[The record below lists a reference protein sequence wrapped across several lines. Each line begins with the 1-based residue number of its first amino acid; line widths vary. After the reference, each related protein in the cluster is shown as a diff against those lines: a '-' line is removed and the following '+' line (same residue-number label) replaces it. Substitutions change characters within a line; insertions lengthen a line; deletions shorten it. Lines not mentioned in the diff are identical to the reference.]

1 MSIFGCQHT
10 HVHTYVHVDTHIHTL
25 ANTVQVSEREKG
37 GAEGVLKTD
46 TTESDK
52 KPTKWEETSKAGTGP
67 VLHTCHP
74 ALGAPCATPGF
85 VPVGPV
91 HAQTGQA
98 GALAWTAG
106 S

>member
-1 MSIFGCQHT
+1 MCAHIYTCGHT
-10 HVHTYVHVDTHIHTL
+10 HTHTCHYSVGEWERKGRGGK
-25 ANTVQVSEREKG
+25 NTKDRQCENT
-37 GAEGVLKTD
+37 AE
-46 TTESDK
+46 SNK
-52 KPTKWEETSKAGTGP
+52 KPTRWEETSNGGTGP

-85 VPVGPV
+85 VPEGPV

-98 GALAWTAG
+98 GTLAWTAG